1 MVLFWKTKIRKI
13 KENLRFSNIS
23 MQNSLKNLD
32 SREELTKNY
41 LVAQLWSVVI
51 FFDPPATL
59 RGKQGKYYLQ
69 FGDQRRFRFREKWE
83 LTSIRAVLTAAGSYG
98 VCPL

>member
-1 MVLFWKTKIRKI
+1 MLLWMTRSKKEKKLKGICGPVLKTKIRKI

-69 FGDQRRFRFREKWE
+69 FGDQRRFRFREK
-83 LTSIRAVLTAAGSYG
+83 
-98 VCPL
+98 